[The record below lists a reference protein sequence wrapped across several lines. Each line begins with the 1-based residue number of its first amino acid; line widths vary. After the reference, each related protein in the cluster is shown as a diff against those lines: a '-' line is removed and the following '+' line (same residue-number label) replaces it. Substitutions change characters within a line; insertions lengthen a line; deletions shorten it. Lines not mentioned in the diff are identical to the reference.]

1 MKGLYCRFIY
11 LFLHK
16 FSNTIGMISFDD
28 IKISKQI
35 RMALDE
41 AGFEKPTE
49 IQKNVFSPIRAG
61 KDVIGIAQTGT
72 GKTLAYLM
80 PILMKLNYAQG
91 FDPRALIV
99 VPTRELVLQVVE
111 TIELLTPYI
120 NLRAVGV
127 YGGVNIN
134 TQKEKLYAGID
145 IIVATPGRLM
155 DIYMTRIL
163 KFTMIKTLVI
173 DEADKLMDLG
183 FMPQLKAIFEIIP
196 EVHQNL
202 LFSATFSDTVAQ
214 LADDFL
220 IAPERIEVAP
230 QASTVENIH
239 QIQYQAPNILSKI
252 ALLKHLLQD
261 KEVFNKVMIF
271 TETKKN
277 ANRIVDRLE
286 EFLGEDLSV
295 IHSNKAQNTRI
306 KALNDFKDGTSRVL
320 IASDVAARG
329 IDINDISHVINFDI
343 PSNYVE
349 YVHRVGRTGR
359 AEKDG
364 TAISFVNKGEEEL
377 MEQIEALI
385 KKPIE
390 IGTIPIEVVFTSQLL
405 EDEKIQTRNIKVKNT
420 IRLDFKS
427 GAFHKK
433 SAKNLKTPSGS
444 KGRQKA
450 IANKKRNSKK
460 KSKK

>member
-1 MKGLYCRFIY
+1 M
-11 LFLHK
+11 
-16 FSNTIGMISFDD
+16 SFDD
-28 IKISKQI
+28 IKLSKQI

-49 IQKNVFSPIRAG
+49 IQEKVFSPIRAG

-91 FDPRALIV
+91 FDPRALII
-99 VPTRELVLQVVE
+99 VPTRELVLQVIE
-111 TIELLTPYI
+111 TIELLTPFI
-120 NLRAVGV
+120 NIRAVGI

-134 TQKEKLYAGID
+134 TQKEKLYEGID

-163 KFTMIKTLVI
+163 KFTLIKTLVV

-202 LFSATFSDTVAQ
+202 LFSATFSDTIAQ

-220 IAPERIEVAP
+220 ISPERVEVAP

-239 QIQYQAPNILSKI
+239 QIQYQVPNILSKI
-252 ALLKHLLQD
+252 ALLKHLLED
-261 KEVFNKVMIF
+261 KEVFKKVMIF

-277 ANRIVDRLE
+277 ADRIVDRLE
-286 EFLGEDLSV
+286 DFLGEDLSV

-306 KALNDFKDGTSRVL
+306 KALNNFKDGTSRVL
-320 IASDVAARG
+320 VASDVAARG
-329 IDINDISHVINFDI
+329 IDIENVSHVINFDI
-343 PSNYVE
+343 PSDYVE

-359 AEKDG
+359 AEKEG
-364 TAISFVNKGEEEL
+364 TAISFVNAAEEEL
-377 MEQIEALI
+377 MVKVEALI

-390 IGTIPIEVVFTSQLL
+390 IGAVPIEVVFTSQLL
-405 EDEKIQTRNIKVKNT
+405 EDEKIQTRNIKIKNT
-420 IRLDFKS
+420 IRLDLSS

-433 SAKNLKTPSGS
+433 AAKNMKTPSGS
-444 KGRQKA
+444 KGRQKG
-450 IANKKRNSKK
+450 IENKKRNRKK

>member
-1 MKGLYCRFIY
+1 
-11 LFLHK
+11 
-16 FSNTIGMISFDD
+16 MISFDD

-35 RMALDE
+35 RMALNE

-49 IQKNVFSPIRAG
+49 IQEKVFSPIRAG

-111 TIELLTPYI
+111 TIELLSPYI

-163 KFTMIKTLVI
+163 KFTLIKTLVV

-220 IAPERIEVAP
+220 INPERIEIAP

-252 ALLKHLLQD
+252 ALLKHLLKD

-277 ANRIVDRLE
+277 ADRIVDRLE

-306 KALNDFKDGTSRVL
+306 KALNDFKEGRSRVL

-329 IDINDISHVINFDI
+329 IDIENISHVINFDI

-377 MEQIEALI
+377 MEQVEALI

-390 IGTIPIEVVFTSQLL
+390 IGAVPVEVVFTSQLL
-405 EDEKIQTRNIKVKNT
+405 EDEKIQTRNIKIKNT
-420 IRLDFKS
+420 IRLDLSS

-433 SAKNLKTPSGS
+433 SAKNSKTPSGS

-450 IANKKRNSKK
+450 IENKKRNRKK

>member
-1 MKGLYCRFIY
+1 
-11 LFLHK
+11 
-16 FSNTIGMISFDD
+16 MISFDD
-28 IKISKQI
+28 IKLSKQI

-49 IQKNVFSPIRAG
+49 IQTDVFSPIRAG

-80 PILMKLNYAQG
+80 PILMKLNYAKG

-111 TIELLTPYI
+111 TIELLTPFI
-120 NLRAVGV
+120 NLRTVGV

-134 TQKEKLYAGID
+134 TQKEQLYEGID

-163 KFTMIKTLVI
+163 KFTLIKTLVI
-173 DEADKLMDLG
+173 DEADKMMDLG
-183 FMPQLKAIFEIIP
+183 FMPQLNAIFEILP

-202 LFSATFSDTVAQ
+202 LFSATFSDTIAQ
-214 LADDFL
+214 MADAFL
-220 IAPERIEVAP
+220 LNPTRIEVAP

-252 ALLKHLLQD
+252 ALLKELLED
-261 KEVFNKVMIF
+261 KETFNRVMIF

-277 ANRIVDRLE
+277 ADRIVDRLE
-286 EFLGEDLSV
+286 DFLGEDLSV

-306 KALNDFKDGTSRVL
+306 KALNDFKEGKSRVL

-329 IDINDISHVINFDI
+329 IDIEDISHVINFDI

-359 AEKDG
+359 AEKSG

-377 MEQIEALI
+377 MEKIEALI

-390 IGTIPIEVVFTSQLL
+390 IGAVPIEVIFTSQLL
-405 EDEKIQTRNIKVKNT
+405 EDEKIQTRNIKIKNT
-420 IRLDFKS
+420 VRLDLKS

-433 SAKNLKTPSGS
+433 SAKNSKTPSIS
-444 KGRQKA
+444 KGRQKQLDTQKRNRKKGRKLK
-450 IANKKRNSKK
+450 NKK
-460 KSKK
+460 